1 MKHLDF
7 YKEGT
12 PLFSI
17 KNRWI
22 LRSLYY
28 FIIGIFLIILLSRI
42 DGDIAPNPFD
52 NTIIG
57 KLVIFLATFIKN
69 HYVITAIISIIIC
82 GYLEVMFKKLYG
94 YHFILVNSEIYRKP
108 FGTILFGKITFSD
121 ENKFKKIETKDI
133 KCFVKDSKGFN
144 VITNGESSF
153 MKFMQSRKLVINEI
167 YKIHEDE
174 ILQYLNENFTNKE
187 L

>member
-22 LRSLYY
+22 LRILYY
-28 FIIGIFLIILLSRI
+28 FIIAIFSIILFSRI
-42 DGDIAPNPFD
+42 DGNIAPNPFD

-69 HYVITAIISIIIC
+69 HYVITAIIFIIIC
-82 GYLEVMFKKLYG
+82 GYIDVMFKKLYG

-108 FGTILFGKITFSD
+108 FGTILIGK
-121 ENKFKKIETKDI
+121 KD
-133 KCFVKDSKGFN
+133 
-144 VITNGESSF
+144 
-153 MKFMQSRKLVINEI
+153 
-167 YKIHEDE
+167 
-174 ILQYLNENFTNKE
+174 
-187 L
+187 